1 MAVLR
6 EKLILCLPLIIGLI
20 LKISDGDWITGLD
33 LLLSEV
39 MNVLSP
45 PLKAIMLCLSVDS
58 IVFVIEL
65 IPDDPQI
72 VLLGDIVFMILTL
85 WYLKLQSMFLLEL

>member
-1 MAVLR
+1 VAVLR
-6 EKLILCLPLIIGLI
+6 EKLILRLALIIGLI
-20 LKISDGDWITGLD
+20 LKISDGDRITALD

-39 MNVLSP
+39 MNMLSP
-45 PLKAIMLCLSVDS
+45 QLKAVMLCLCVES

-85 WYLKLQSMFLLEL
+85 WYL